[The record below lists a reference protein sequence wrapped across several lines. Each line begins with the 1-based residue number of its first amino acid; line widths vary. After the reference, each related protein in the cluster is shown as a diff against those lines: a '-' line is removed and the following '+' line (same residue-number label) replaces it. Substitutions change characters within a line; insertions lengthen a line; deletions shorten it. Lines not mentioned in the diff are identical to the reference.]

1 MRKALCISVAVILFA
16 AIGAHS
22 QSAAGNTAK
31 DVSLV
36 TAAYEAAIQKALA
49 KFPDITGI
57 GIVVVKDDKQIFAR
71 AYGYAD
77 KERGIKADTDTLF
90 YLGSSTKSFTA
101 LAAALLDKEGKIKL
115 DSPVTKYTAGIN
127 FTNPIPDKVTVRNL
141 LTHTSGLRNSPLT
154 FRLAFS
160 GQSDQATIRRVF
172 GEATVYT
179 ETNFGTYRY
188 DNLGYNIYGVLLDNY
203 LKAKW
208 QDVLQSKIFDPLGM
222 KHTTAYASRAQA
234 KKWALAMP
242 YIFDPAFGQTQLSPL
257 LKTDVNM
264 QSAGGIFASVTDLG
278 RWINMNMNGGRL
290 GGKQVIPAG
299 IIESVRTG
307 YTRTTREGPPFAG
320 DGEYGLGWQIGK
332 YRNEKVVYHPGGFT
346 GYFCHISYLPEKKI
360 GVAVVVNQ
368 EPVGQPVANL
378 IALYLYDRLLGGD
391 GVGDVD
397 AEFEKNIAQFAER
410 YADLKRQQQAGLA
423 DRAKRTWQLSKPF
436 AAYSGRY
443 VSDTLGTIDITA
455 YTTGGAEK
463 LKVVLGNMNAVATPY
478 TQKDTIR
485 VELTPGQGEVIRF
498 NIAADGS
505 IESLAYGD
513 QVFKKM

>member
-1 MRKALCISVAVILFA
+1 MIKALGLSLTVILLTVVGVYSQA
-16 AIGAHS
+16 AA
-22 QSAAGNTAK
+22 QSTEK
-31 DVSLV
+31 DIS
-36 TAAYEAAIQKALA
+36 AAYEAAIQKALA

-57 GIVVVKDDKQIFAR
+57 GIVVVKDDKPIFTR

-77 KERGIKADTDTLF
+77 KGRGIKADTDTLF

-115 DSPVTKYTAGIN
+115 DSPVTKYTTGIN
-127 FTNPIPDKVTVRNL
+127 FTNPIPEKVLVRNL

-160 GQSDQATIRRVF
+160 GQSGRETIRRVF
-172 GEATVYT
+172 GEATTYT
-179 ETNFGTYRY
+179 EANFGTYRY
-188 DNLGYNIYGVLLDNY
+188 DNLGYNIYGVLLENH
-203 LKAKW
+203 LKVKW
-208 QDVLQSKIFDPLGM
+208 QDVLQSKVFGPLGM

-242 YIFDPAFGQTQLSPL
+242 YIFDPASGQTQLSPL

-264 QSAGGIFASVTDLG
+264 QSAGGIFASINDLG
-278 RWINMNMNGGRL
+278 RWINMNMNSGRL

-299 IIESVRTG
+299 IIDSVRTG
-307 YTRTTREGPPFAG
+307 YTKTTREGPPFPG

-332 YRNEKVVYHPGGFT
+332 LRNDKVVYHPGGFT
-346 GYFCHISYLPEKKI
+346 GYHCHISYMPEKKI

-368 EPVGQPVANL
+368 EPVGQPVASL
-378 IALYLYDRLLGGD
+378 IALYIYDRLLG
-391 GVGDVD
+391 VENVD
-397 AEFEKNIAQFAER
+397 TEFEKNLAQFVDR
-410 YADLKRQQQAGLA
+410 YADLKRQQQASFA

-436 AAYSGRY
+436 AAYSGRFIN
-443 VSDTLGTIDITA
+443 DMLGTIDITA
-455 YTTGGAEK
+455 PTIGGVEK
-463 LKVVLGNMNAVATPY
+463 LKVVLGNMNCIATPY

-485 VELTPGQGEVIRF
+485 VELTPGQGEVIKF
-498 NIAADGS
+498 NMAADGT

-513 QVFKKM
+513 QVFKKETR